1 MSSHEEKITLAG
13 GCFWCIEAAFKQLVG
28 IKSAIS
34 GYMGGNAALATYE
47 NVCSGESGHAEVV
60 QLTFDSSEITAR
72 EILEVFFTLHD
83 ASQLNR
89 QGNDIGTQYRSGIFY
104 HSKEQQQIAEDII
117 VEINES
123 DMYDSAV
130 VTEVTEKSEFFS
142 GENYH
147 QDYFKNNPENPYCQA
162 IVSPKLA
169 KFRKTFVSKL
179 KPIEHEVESSSAVG

>member
-72 EILEVFFTLHD
+72 EILEIFFTLHD

-104 HSKEQQQIAEDII
+104 HNNEQRELALEVIT
-117 VEINES
+117 EINAS
-123 DMYDSAV
+123 DMFNDVV

-142 GENYH
+142 GEKFH
-147 QDYFKNNPENPYCQA
+147 QDYFNNNADTPYCQV
-162 IVSPKLA
+162 IISPKLA
-169 KFRKTFVSKL
+169 KFRQTFVSKL
-179 KPIEHEVESSSAVG
+179 KPIEHEVESISAVG

>member
-72 EILEVFFTLHD
+72 EILEIFFTLHD

-104 HSKEQQQIAEDII
+104 HNNEQRELALEVIT
-117 VEINES
+117 EIYAS
-123 DMYDSAV
+123 DMLNDVV

-142 GENYH
+142 GEKFH
-147 QDYFKNNPENPYCQA
+147 QDYFNNNADTPYCQV
-162 IVSPKLA
+162 IISPKLA
-169 KFRKTFVSKL
+169 KFRQTFVSKL
-179 KPIEHEVESSSAVG
+179 KPIEHEVESISAVG

>member
-47 NVCSGESGHAEVV
+47 DVCTGESGHAEVV
-60 QLTFDSSEITAR
+60 QLTFDKSQITCR

-104 HSKEQQQIAEDII
+104 QNEEQKQLALEVIT
-117 VEINES
+117 EIDES
-123 DMYDSAV
+123 DMFNGVV
-130 VTEVTEKSEFFS
+130 VTEVTEESEFFS
-142 GENYH
+142 GEKFH
-147 QDYFKNNPENPYCQA
+147 QDYFNNNADTPYCQV
-162 IVSPKLA
+162 IISPKLA
-169 KFRKTFVSKL
+169 KFRQTFVSKL
-179 KPIEHEVESSSAVG
+179 KPVEYETESMAAVG

>member
-13 GCFWCIEAAFKQLVG
+13 GCFWCIEAAFIQLVG

-47 NVCSGESGHAEVV
+47 DVCSGESGHAEVV
-60 QLTFDSSEITAR
+60 QLTFDTTEISAR

-83 ASQLNR
+83 PSQLNR

-104 HSKEQQQIAEDII
+104 HNKEQQALALKVIT
-117 VEINES
+117 EINAC
-123 DMYDSAV
+123 DMFDAVV
-130 VTEVTEKSEFFS
+130 VTEVTESSVFFS
-142 GENYH
+142 GEAFH
-147 QDYFKNNPENPYCQA
+147 QDYFNNNPNTPYCQV

-169 KFRKTFVSKL
+169 KFRQTFVSKL
-179 KPIEHEVESSSAVG
+179 KPTVHEVESLSAFG